1 VTRYGLCL
9 TIDSY
14 RSQWIAIGLALFVQ
28 GKSNY
33 KSHFFLFPYF
43 QHGCIYLS
51 DGEKGVLSALVTMCA
66 IR

>member
-1 VTRYGLCL
+1 MG
-9 TIDSY
+9 
-14 RSQWIAIGLALFVQ
+14 WALFVQ

-51 DGEKGVLSALVTMCA
+51 DGEKGVLSALVNMCA
-66 IR
+66 TR